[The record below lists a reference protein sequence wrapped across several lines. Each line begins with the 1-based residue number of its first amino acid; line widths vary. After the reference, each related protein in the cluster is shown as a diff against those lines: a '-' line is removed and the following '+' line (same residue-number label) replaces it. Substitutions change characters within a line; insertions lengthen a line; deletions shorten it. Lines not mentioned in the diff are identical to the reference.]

1 MLLPMLLLRLT
12 LAALAFVLVG
22 CASAPLG
29 GIRGIGGG
37 TADPRRAQGFSLVL
51 IDAGHGGQDNG
62 GQGNGLREKDL
73 ALDTAQ
79 RLATELRGM
88 GIATAMTRDDDRFIE
103 LDDRVALANRRAAEG
118 AVLVSIHYNAGGRN
132 AQGAMTFYWKPNSVG
147 LATHIQR
154 ALVGEAGQNDMGT
167 IRRRIRLTRN
177 PEIPSVLVECGF
189 VTNAAEAARLGSPEF
204 RQRLARAIASGIR
217 KQYYEGDAGIPPVP
231 EIASPLSR
239 ASDRKTF

>member
-1 MLLPMLLLRLT
+1 MILLRP
-12 LAALAFVLVG
+12 ALVALVLVLAG

-29 GIRGIGGG
+29 RFGGGG
-37 TADPRRAQGFSLVL
+37 TADPRRERGFSLVL

-79 RLATELRGM
+79 ALASELRGM
-88 GIATAMTRDDDRFIE
+88 GIAVALTRDDDRFIE
-103 LDDRVALANRRAAEG
+103 LDDRVALANRRAPDG
-118 AVLVSIHYNAGGRN
+118 AILVSIHYNAGGRN

-147 LATHIQR
+147 LATRIQR
-154 ALVGEAGQNDMGT
+154 ALVAEAGQNDMGT

-189 VTNAAEAARLGSPEF
+189 VTNAAEAARLGQPEF

-231 EIASPLSR
+231 EIASPMSR
-239 ASDRKTF
+239 ATDRKTF